1 MPTDASRDLLRLTDK
16 GLYCPPADVHIDP
29 WRPVSRAVIT
39 HAHSDHARPGMGHY
53 CCTPG
58 TAPILRHRLGA
69 DIGVQVLPYGEI
81 LRVGDVRISFHPAGH
96 IPGSAQVRL
105 EHRGEV
111 WVVSGDYKTVADGL
125 SEPFEAVPCHTFITE
140 STFGLPVFR
149 WAAEERVMEEIGSW
163 WAQCRAEGRVAL
175 LLAYSLGKAQRLLH
189 RLGES
194 AWPVR
199 VHPAIAGIRQAW
211 GDYLADRL
219 PDTPVWE
226 GGDRQAL
233 RSALVIAPP
242 AAAEGAWA
250 RSLGPRSLAIASGWM
265 ALRGTRRRRAAD
277 RGFAL
282 SDHADWDG
290 LNQAVRATGA
300 ERVLVTH
307 GYAEPFA
314 RWLREQG
321 LEARPLDTPYGSED
335 LAGPENP
342 ATAD

>member
-1 MPTDASRDLLRLTDK
+1 MRSPASSDLLRLTDK
-16 GLYCPPADVHIDP
+16 GLYCPLADIHIDP

-39 HAHSDHARPGMGHY
+39 HAHSDHARPGMVRY

-140 STFGLPVFR
+140 STFGLPVFH
-149 WAAEERVMEEIGSW
+149 WAPEETVMAEIGSW

-189 RLGES
+189 RLGGGPG
-194 AWPVR
+194 PVL

-233 RSALVIAPP
+233 RGALVIAPP
-242 AAAEGAWA
+242 GAADGAWA
-250 RSLGPRSLAIASGWM
+250 RSLGPRSLAMASGWM

-290 LNQAVRATGA
+290 LNLAVKATGA

-307 GYAEPFA
+307 GYAVPFA
-314 RWLREQG
+314 RWLREEGWDAQ
-321 LEARPLDTPYGSED
+321 PLDTPFGMEETSEQED
-335 LAGPENP
+335 HSS
-342 ATAD
+342 AD